1 MNYLA
6 ALAHFPKITYSRYK
20 KLCGY
25 FSNLEYVWEVELD
38 ELIKSGLEEQIAH
51 EFILWREKN
60 PLEKIEEKLD
70 SENIHTV
77 SLGDTNYPKLLA
89 QIADPPHTIFIR
101 GKLPGNNI
109 PSIAIVGT
117 RRHTTYAKQI
127 TGELV
132 RPLASQGLVIISGLA
147 LGIDGIAH
155 SETIAV
161 GGITIAVLGSGI
173 NKQHIYPAS
182 HHYLAEKIIDRGGAI
197 ISEYPS
203 GFLPTKY
210 SFPMRNR
217 IIAGLTL
224 GTVVIEAPV
233 GSGSLITARAA
244 LDYNRE
250 VFAVP
255 HPITS
260 LLGVGNNNLL
270 KMGAR
275 MVTEATDITDA
286 LNILNLK
293 QTTLNKEPI
302 MASATEAT
310 IWSTLGRE
318 PKHIDNIIKES
329 GLDSSAVNST
339 LILMEMKGMV
349 KNLSGMNY
357 IRHY

>member
-1 MNYLA
+1 MNCLA

-20 KLCGY
+20 KLFGY
-25 FSNLEYVWEVELD
+25 FSNLEYLWEVELD
-38 ELIKSGLEEQIAH
+38 ELIKSGLEENISH
-51 EFILWREKN
+51 EFILWREDH
-60 PLEKIEEKLD
+60 PVEKIEEKLNN
-70 SENIHTV
+70 ENINTV
-77 SLGDTNYPKLLA
+77 SLGEQNYPKLLA
-89 QIADPPHTIFIR
+89 QIADPPHTIFFR
-101 GKLPGNNI
+101 GKSPTDDI

-117 RRHTTYAKQI
+117 RRHTMYAKQI
-127 TGELV
+127 TGEIV
-132 RPLASQGLVIISGLA
+132 RPLASQGLVIVSGLA

-161 GGITIAVLGSGI
+161 GGTTIAVLGSGI

-182 HHYLAEKIIDRGGAI
+182 HRYLAEKIIDRGGAV

-224 GTVVIEAPV
+224 GTVVIEAPA

-270 KMGAR
+270 KMGAHL
-275 MVTEATDITDA
+275 VTESSDITDT

-293 QTTLNKEPI
+293 QTILNKEPV
-302 MASATEAT
+302 MASAAEAT
-310 IWSTLGRE
+310 IWPTLGRE
-318 PKHIDNIIKES
+318 PKHINNIIKES

-349 KNLSGMNY
+349 KNLS
-357 IRHY
+357 